1 MEERR
6 QLFDDWPQR
15 YDAWF
20 ETPIGRLVKRYEAE
34 VILELLE
41 PRPGERILDAGC
53 GTGLFTAD
61 FLDHGA
67 YVVGLDLSLSMLR
80 RGIQRGKGRPFL
92 GLAADMRFLPF
103 VDESFDKAVSVTTIE
118 FIEDA
123 RGAVEEL
130 FRVTRPG
137 GIVVVATLNSL
148 SPWAQRRR
156 MEARKKKDSVF
167 RKAVFRSP
175 EDLRGLIP
183 GHCELR
189 TAVHFLKDDD
199 PEEAVRIEA
208 EGRRKGLETGAF
220 VAARWIRT

>member
-1 MEERR
+1 MKRR
-6 QLFDDWPQR
+6 QLFDDWPER

-20 ETPIGRLVKRYEAE
+20 ESPIGKLVKRYETE
-34 VILELLE
+34 VVLELLE

-61 FLDHGA
+61 LLDHGA

-92 GLAADMRFLPF
+92 GLAADMRLLPF
-103 VDESFDKAVSVTTIE
+103 GDESFDKTVSVTAIE

-123 RGAVEEL
+123 RKAVEEL

-137 GIVVVATLNSL
+137 GVVVVATLNSL
-148 SPWAQRRR
+148 SPWAERRR
-156 MEARKKKDSVF
+156 MEASKRGDSVF
-167 RKAVFRSP
+167 QKAIFRSP
-175 EDLRGLIP
+175 EDLRGLVAS
-183 GHCELR
+183 HCEIR
-189 TAVHFLKDDD
+189 TAVHFLKEDD
-199 PEEAVRIEA
+199 PEEAVRIES
-208 EGRRKGLETGAF
+208 EGRGKELETGAF